1 MKIKKLSKLLL
12 ETIDFTKIE
21 SYPFNVVS
29 LTTEFETEL
38 DKVLVEFTRI
48 SDFERSI
55 KYPPALINTKEIIGY
70 NVQYSVSGE
79 DTQHRKSD
87 YKYLIKILKTV
98 TDIII
103 ETITKNDGHT
113 SLYQNI
119 YCVGSISKL
128 GKLTGDDQ
136 KNMIYRQ
143 IAKNHLPPGYR
154 VSEIEFKDI
163 NIDGIAITKN
173 K

>member
-1 MKIKKLSKLLL
+1 MKLKKLSILILDS
-12 ETIDFTKIE
+12 IDFTKIE

-55 KYPPALINTKEIIGY
+55 KYPPALINTKKIIGY

-79 DTQHRKSD
+79 DTQYRKSN

-103 ETITKNDGHT
+103 ENIKKN
-113 SLYQNI
+113 LI
-119 YCVGSISKL
+119 
-128 GKLTGDDQ
+128 
-136 KNMIYRQ
+136 
-143 IAKNHLPPGYR
+143 
-154 VSEIEFKDI
+154 
-163 NIDGIAITKN
+163 
-173 K
+173 

>member
-1 MKIKKLSKLLL
+1 MKLKKLSKLLL

-38 DKVLVEFTRI
+38 DKVLVSFKKIE
-48 SDFERSI
+48 DFERSI
-55 KYPPALINTKEIIGY
+55 KYPPVLINTKEIIGY
-70 NVQYSVSGE
+70 NIQYSIAGE
-79 DTQHRKSD
+79 DTQYRKSD

-103 ETITKNDGHT
+103 ETITKNDSKLST
-113 SLYQNI
+113 YQNI